1 MSSHRRV
8 TDGTKISE
16 RGQQRQ
22 VLTPFKKIWTVTSR
36 PDYYIMRFT
45 HPLLE
50 INVPFQYQIRNGEND
65 TKLNIPSATSVR
77 KNNDGVTSKS
87 HSKRRISYQSEE
99 GDDKKKY
106 KMSDLSAGQ
115 KYVGSGAMVVTPSD
129 TAAHEN
135 AQGSSNNGYSMQP
148 LRSPDEDDSN
158 NREDS
163 EEKES
168 GTQPVM
174 LLSAAQQVLGS
185 GNGSESSEQM
195 ASTSMAIAPASG
207 PQQQQPPCEANAS
220 DVSAVEETLP
230 LSPLAS
236 PGLSTS
242 CEQEDQV
249 EDEVVKDNHTDN
261 ANHTN
266 NTNHN
271 SSNVHKGNNIAVYQ
285 AYTNEVFSMVRNE
298 LPHQCYK
305 NLLFQLV
312 SNLSRN
318 ELSDLGTLIKDN
330 LKRDFVTS
338 LPLEVSLKI
347 LTNLSF
353 TDIVQCLR
361 TCKSW
366 NKLIDSTPYL
376 WKQMLISESFV
387 SKDKFAKYSQTLL
400 TKYPHIKREED
411 GYQLDF
417 LEKCRELKNWYNPNF
432 VPQRTT
438 LRGHTI
444 NVVTCLQFED
454 DYVITGADDKVIR
467 VYDANQKQFLLELTG
482 HDGGV
487 WALKYDEGGILVSGS
502 TDRSVR
508 VWDIKR
514 RCCTHVFKG
523 HTSTVR
529 CLDIVEYKGVK
540 YIVTGS
546 RDHTLHVWKLPREPA
561 VSDQSYPIIHNTPEE
576 NPYFVGVL
584 RGHMDSVRTVSGHG
598 NIVISGSYDNNL
610 MVWDIAQMHCLYVL
624 SGHSN
629 RIYSTIYDHKRS
641 RCISASMD
649 STIKVWDLQ
658 NIWNNGTCT
667 VIRNNIT
674 PCTKITGSMSTLQGH
689 TALVGLLR
697 LSDKFLVS
705 GGADG
710 FLRCW
715 DSNDYSR
722 QFAYHNMSAITTFY
736 LSDNLLVSGSESQF
750 NVYNLRSGKLVHS
763 NILGDADQ
771 IWSVNFKGRIL
782 VAAVEKDSQSY
793 VEILDFGVPQSTNIS
808 TTPRSATATVSSDDA
823 SPW

>member
-1 MSSHRRV
+1 
-8 TDGTKISE
+8 
-16 RGQQRQ
+16 
-22 VLTPFKKIWTVTSR
+22 
-36 PDYYIMRFT
+36 MRFT

-50 INVPFQYQIRNGEND
+50 INVPFQYQIHDGETD
-65 TKLNIPSATSVR
+65 SKLNISATTNVR
-77 KNNDGVTSKS
+77 NDNDGVVNKGYG
-87 HSKRRISYQSEE
+87 KRRISGQSEE
-99 GDDKKKY
+99 RDGRKRY
-106 KMSDLSAGQ
+106 RMSDLSAGQ

-135 AQGSSNNGYSMQP
+135 VQGSSDGGYSLQS
-148 LRSPDEDDSN
+148 LRSPGEDGGNDT
-158 NREDS
+158 EDS
-163 EEKES
+163 EEKET
-168 GTQPVM
+168 GTQPVI
-174 LLSAAQQVLGS
+174 LLSAAQQVLG
-185 GNGSESSEQM
+185 GGHGCEGTDQA
-195 ASTSMAIAPASG
+195 ASAPMTVPAAASQPQPQPQ
-207 PQQQQPPCEANAS
+207 PQQQQQQCEANGS

-236 PGLSTS
+236 PGLSAS

-249 EDEVVKDNHTDN
+249 EEVVKDNN
-261 ANHTN
+261 I
-266 NTNHN
+266 N
-271 SSNVHKGNNIAVYQ
+271 SHSGNNIAVYQ

-298 LPHQCYK
+298 LPPQCYK

-330 LKRDFVTS
+330 LKRDFITS

-347 LTNLSF
+347 LTKLPF
-353 TDIVQCLR
+353 ADIVQCLR

-366 NKLIDSTPYL
+366 NKLIDTTPYL

-387 SKDKFAKYSQTLL
+387 SKDKFTKYSQTLL
-400 TKYPHIKREED
+400 TKYPHIKKEED

-417 LEKCRELKNWYNPNF
+417 LENCRELKNWYNPSF
-432 VPQRTT
+432 MPQRTT
-438 LRGHTI
+438 LRGHMI

-467 VYDANQKQFLLELTG
+467 VYDANKKQFLLELTG

-561 VSDQSYPIIHNTPEE
+561 VSDQTYPIIHNTPEE

-667 VIRNNIT
+667 VIRNSIT

-722 QFAYHNMSAITTFY
+722 RFAYHNMSAITTFY

-750 NVYNLRSGKLVHS
+750 NVYNLRSGKLVHT

-782 VAAVEKDSQSY
+782 VAAVEKDGQSY
-793 VEILDFGVPQSTNIS
+793 VEILDFGAPQSTNIT